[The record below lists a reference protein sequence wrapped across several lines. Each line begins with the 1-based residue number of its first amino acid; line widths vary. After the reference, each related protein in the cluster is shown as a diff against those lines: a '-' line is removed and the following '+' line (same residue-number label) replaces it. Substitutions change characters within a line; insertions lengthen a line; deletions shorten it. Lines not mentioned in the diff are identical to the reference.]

1 MAVTVEDV
9 LKIDFMAERATLVA
23 GRSGLDNVIS
33 YVTIM
38 EAPDFYEWVTGGE
51 FVLTTWY
58 AFVEHPELQVPAFT
72 ELAKRGIAAMGI
84 KVNRF
89 VKEIPQDIIDIANQF
104 RLPVFAIRRETK
116 FREIIQAISAE
127 LNDYHMNVLL
137 DVDKHYQELSKAAV
151 TGGEIDT
158 MLQGLSRRRN
168 CPCLCLNR
176 QYELIAWHAPDNRQ
190 LPVGPISEEVR
201 RLYSGEKQG
210 WQHCRSDGLHIF
222 PCVAQENPL
231 GFLVLVDKRILSE
244 RYILMAHQLA
254 TFLTMKLLD
263 RLETEQKLISSLLED
278 ILFKNSLDE
287 QELRDRLDLFG
298 LKPQGHFR
306 IIVIKLQAGE
316 PDIDN
321 AQILRHYGYAVR
333 DILGDALL
341 VIKPDEVVLI
351 AASQL
356 PDTVG
361 AKPKWLKRLAEFVAG
376 TKEAISVGIGPSV
389 AEATTIKTSYGIAKR
404 TLKASVSLGGSGL
417 LYYGEYLAHTALLR
431 AVDTPE
437 QELLLDS
444 VIRPIQEYDD
454 KYHANLL
461 QTMAAVIFS
470 PDLEKSAAMMH
481 IHINTVR
488 YRLGKI
494 RSITGL
500 DFFAPRDR
508 YILATAYLLHTFS

>member
-1 MAVTVEDV
+1 MAVTVKDV

-23 GRSGLDNVIS
+23 GGAGLDNVIS

-58 AFVEHPELQVPAFT
+58 AFVEHPELQVPVFT

-89 VKEIPQDIIDIANQF
+89 VKEVPQEIIDIANQF
-104 RLPVFAIRRETK
+104 KLPVFAISRETK

-137 DVDKHYQELSKAAV
+137 DVDKHYQELAKAAV

-168 CPCLCLNR
+168 CPCLCLNWE
-176 QYELIAWHAPDNRQ
+176 YDLIAWHAPDNRQ
-190 LPVGPISEEVR
+190 LPVATISDEVR

-210 WQHCRSDGLHIF
+210 WLHGHNDGLHIF
-222 PCVAQENPL
+222 PCVARENAL
-231 GFLVLVDKRILSE
+231 GFLVLIDKRPLSE
-244 RYILMAHQLA
+244 RYILMAQQLA
-254 TFLTMKLLD
+254 TFLTLKLID
-263 RLETEQKLISSLLED
+263 RLETEQKLITSLLEEM
-278 ILFKNSLDE
+278 LFKNNLDE
-287 QELRDRLDLFG
+287 QELRDRLELFG

-306 IIVIKLQAGE
+306 IIVIKLQGGGAG
-316 PDIDN
+316 DN
-321 AQILRHYGYAVR
+321 SQALRQYGYAVR
-333 DILGDALL
+333 DFIGDALL

-351 AASQL
+351 AANQV

-361 AKPKWLKRLAEFVAG
+361 AKPKWVKKLADFVAG
-376 TKEAISVGIGPSV
+376 TKDTVSVGVGPSV
-389 AEATTIKTSYGIAKR
+389 AEAASIKTSYGLAKR
-404 TLKASVSLGGSGL
+404 TLKASVSLGYSGV
-417 LYYGEYLAHTALLR
+417 LYYAEYLAHTVLLR
-431 AVDTPE
+431 AIDTPE
-437 QELLLDS
+437 QGLLLDS
-444 VIRPIQEYDD
+444 VIKPIQEYDG
-454 KYHANLL
+454 KYHSNLL
-461 QTMAAVIFS
+461 ETMGAVIFS
-470 PDLEKSAAMMH
+470 PDLENSAALMH

-494 RSITGL
+494 KAITGL
-500 DFFAPRDR
+500 DFFSPRDR
-508 YILATAYLLHTFS
+508 YILATAYLLHTFA